1 MHLCAVKLQDSIP
14 SSPSRNIRHYFYR
27 YVEEKLR
34 AAVRIFVTVPNWLK
48 DRLQNT
54 KRGELKLKQPDK
66 PAA

>member
-48 DRLQNT
+48 DRL
-54 KRGELKLKQPDK
+54 
-66 PAA
+66 